1 METLKIGII
10 SRWKA
15 TCGISLHAELI
26 ANEFMKM
33 GHEIVVFAP
42 KLESANKWWHHVV
55 IGKDEPF
62 VIRCY
67 EEKTPDGRE
76 GKFDPNY
83 VLSQHIDYLI
93 VESYPCLPHRDVERI
108 VRKLNAISV
117 AVVHEQRQ
125 TEFSYSNPNVF
136 DAIAVFDERFAKE
149 VVCNGNTVIIPYP
162 CHPIVKGSR
171 KFAEDK
177 LRFFT
182 FGRQPAE
189 EYVDF
194 IKALDWLSSRYD
206 FEYLVVR
213 SNHLLPFE
221 RSYLVQMQRRLSL
234 DEVYKYI
241 HSSDIHLIPKAQTD
255 GCVVSS
261 TLCQCLGA
269 LTPTVVPNTRHFEML
284 PSIDGFKPAVVYDSV
299 EDLKSKLVKLIEDEE
314 FRRGVIRSAERFVEV
329 NRCDKIAKEFLKL
342 YKDAKTIKRKVIQ
355 IY

>member
-1 METLKIGII
+1 METLRIGII

-33 GHEIVVFAP
+33 SHEIVVFAP
-42 KLESANKWWHHVV
+42 KLESANRWRHHVV

-67 EEKTPDGRE
+67 EENAPNGKE

-108 VRKLNAISV
+108 VRKLNTVSV
-117 AVVHEQRQ
+117 AVVHEQRK
-125 TEFSYSNPNVF
+125 TEFSYSNPNIF

-149 VVCNGNTVIIPYP
+149 VVCNGNTVIVPYP

-171 KFAEDK
+171 KFAEDNLK
-177 LRFFT
+177 FFT

-194 IKALDWLSSRYD
+194 IKALDWLSNRYD

-221 RSYLVQMQRRLSL
+221 RSYLVQMQRKLSL
-234 DEVYKYI
+234 DEVYKYL

-284 PSIDGFKPAVVYDSV
+284 PSIDGFKPAVVYDGV
-299 EDLKSKLVKLIEDEE
+299 EDLKSKLIRLIEDEE
-314 FRRGVIRSAERFVEV
+314 FRRGIIRSAERFVET
-329 NRCDKIAKEFLKL
+329 NRCDKIAKEFMKL
-342 YKDAKTIKRKVIQ
+342 YKDARTRVKVRIRG
-355 IY
+355 